1 MKLTFK
7 NFLTF
12 LLSLTLVFSALSVCN
27 ISVFADDG
35 DTNVGFDPSP
45 DVPPQEYTGEFTY
58 TVNKDNLSC
67 TITKY
72 TVSGFVDN
80 LKIPS
85 ELDGYNV
92 TAIGEKAFNSCRY
105 IRNVQIPIGVTAIGA
120 NAFASCANLKTVVL
134 PDTVTTIDRMAFY
147 YNIQLSAVNIPDGV
161 TDIGES
167 AFMSCKELKNIDI
180 PVSVTNIGDSAFN
193 YCAALENVN
202 VAEENA
208 YYSSTDGVLFNKD
221 QTTLIRYP
229 AGKNDANYAIPGSVI
244 TVYNWAFGDA
254 VFSDIV
260 IPNSVKKIGTCAF
273 SGCKYLKKVEIP
285 YGVTAIETSAFR
297 DCTSLENII
306 LPDSITTIGSG
317 ALRGCSSLKFVK
329 IPRSVTAI
337 NTYAVGCSSSGK
349 YYDDFVVCGY
359 SGTVAESYAETNNLQ
374 FFDMVK
380 SLGDV
385 DGNGV
390 VDGAD
395 YAMLVSLVRCEMAAE
410 GLLMKLR
417 ADINGDGIADAFDAI
432 HLDLYLN
439 GVIEWT

>member
-7 NFLTF
+7 KFLTV
-12 LLSLTLVFSALSVCN
+12 LLSLTLVFSAFSVCN

-45 DVPPQEYTGEFTY
+45 DVPLEEYTGEFTY

-67 TITKY
+67 TITNY

-92 TAIGEKAFNSCRY
+92 TAIGEQAFNRCRY
-105 IRNVQIPIGVTAIGA
+105 IRNVQVPIGVTDIGA
-120 NAFASCANLKTVVL
+120 NAFASCANLETVVL
-134 PDTVTTIDRMAFY
+134 PDTVTTIGRMAFY
-147 YNIQLSAVNIPDGV
+147 YSTQLSAVNLPDGV

-167 AFMSCKELKNIDI
+167 AFLSCKKLNNIEI
-180 PVSVTNIGDSAFN
+180 PASVTNIGDSAFN
-193 YCAALENVN
+193 YCTSLENVN
-202 VAEENA
+202 VAEGNA

-221 QTTLIRYP
+221 QTALIRYP
-229 AGKNDANYAIPGSVI
+229 AGKNDANYVIPDSVI
-244 TVYNWAFGDA
+244 TICKWAFGDA
-254 VFSDIV
+254 VFSDVV
-260 IPNSVKKIGTCAF
+260 IPKSVKEIGACAF
-273 SGCKYLKKVEIP
+273 DSCKYLKKVEIP
-285 YGVTAIETSAFR
+285 YGVTVIETSAFR

-337 NTYAVGCSSSGK
+337 NTYAAGCSSSGK

-359 SGTVAESYAETNNLQ
+359 SGTAAESYAETNNLQ
-374 FFDMVK
+374 FFDMEK

-390 VDGAD
+390 IDGAD
-395 YAMLVSLVRCEMAAE
+395 YAMLVSLVRCEIAVE

-417 ADINGDGIADAFDAI
+417 ADINGDGAADAFDAI

-439 GVIEWT
+439 GVIDLT